1 MKIKNKKDFGLG
13 IFGILFSLWIAFYAM
28 SYIPEAK
35 HAGDPGPKLFPLIG
49 AGIMLVCSVAILFNQ
64 EEPKRDKDGNI
75 KPFLTKK
82 QWLAAGK
89 VFGIYCLMTLLF
101 YLIGFTATVPIILF
115 ILTFMLSKVSAPDTP
130 KKQRIIKILI
140 FAIVAGALIYCAYIL
155 GLQARLPKGIIW
167 KLFK

>member
-13 IFGILFSLWIAFYAM
+13 IFGILFSLWIAFYSM

-49 AGIMLVCSVAILFNQ
+49 AGIMLVCSVAILLNQ
-64 EEPKRDKDGNI
+64 DEPKRDKDGNI

-82 QWLAAGK
+82 QWISAAK

-115 ILTFMLSKVSAPDTP
+115 ILTYMLSKVSAPDTP

-155 GLQARLPKGIIW
+155 GLQARLPKGITW